1 MNYLHKVD
9 LFKDWNDKELRII
22 FFNSIEVNYR
32 YQEVVYKYGSNSD
45 FIYIIKKGRFEVI
58 KAISTY
64 DRATLRV
71 AHSTHSDATLTGFP
85 PNSMWRQPEGNS
97 KGCACVI
104 CEVTHRVAPPGRGYI
119 NINILGLQSIWI
131 WEQKYWIF
139 IRLLK
144 KIYKKII
151 IETNCFV
158 NNRRKPKFRWK
169 RGSQWYFYGVNY
181 SLCESNRC
189 CIEGF

>member
-1 MNYLHKVD
+1 MALLGNGYRTASIRCLTDSYFGVLDLQSFTDILLEIEERKILLNLNYLHKVD

-22 FFNSIEVNYR
+22 FFNSIEVKYR

-85 PNSMWRQPEGNS
+85 PNSM
-97 KGCACVI
+97 
-104 CEVTHRVAPPGRGYI
+104 
-119 NINILGLQSIWI
+119 
-131 WEQKYWIF
+131 
-139 IRLLK
+139 
-144 KIYKKII
+144 
-151 IETNCFV
+151 
-158 NNRRKPKFRWK
+158 
-169 RGSQWYFYGVNY
+169 
-181 SLCESNRC
+181 
-189 CIEGF
+189 